1 MGKKFLVMKWIKD
14 LLGLK
19 SSIKDLVKRNVI
31 LVALQ
36 QNNYLELN
44 RVEKIIPDWKKH
56 VKFLQNLNLDI
67 NENKGQI
74 VLKSEISFDLYQSI
88 PPEILKDVEELL
100 YKILQR
106 PKIIDPQ
113 SIMHKIFVPN
123 NIDDQKQEYPCINC
137 ADPPCMMYEADSFG
151 SVDKFPSRVCPD
163 DLIKLDDKALID
175 INDVPC
181 TGCTLCM
188 IRCPFNSISL
198 DNGKPVKQSFSN
210 TDIGK
215 SVTLKD
221 VKIDEKRKI
230 TKDIMSKISRKPKE
244 IVFKNNLKDVLDNF
258 DDKVSNSNQNWD
270 RDKYYVFIRNV
281 FRELGINANYTG
293 SGGQLRR
300 ADVTIED
307 PFLVGI
313 EIKSPAESDASV
325 GAIRQAIDAKG
336 EVISTYQGNAD
347 ETYCAVIAQGIN
359 RGAHKKALEN
369 YSALGITIPII
380 RGRILLYIL
389 LKHTTSLPQDPSDLK
404 RLFTDYIGEIGNK
417 ELKNYFEK
425 YFQARIN
432 EINTG
437 TLSLPMPVGI
447 DVTNKSEAIN
457 QLKNLK
463 TKTEA
468 EIENCF
474 NVPARVQRGSYSR

>member
-1 MGKKFLVMKWIKD
+1 MKWIKG

-19 SSIKDLVKRNVI
+19 SSINDLVKRNVLLI
-31 LVALQ
+31 ALQ

-44 RVEKIIPDWKKH
+44 KVEKIIPDWKNH
-56 VKFLQNLNLDI
+56 VKFLQKLNLEI

-88 PPEILKDVEELL
+88 PPEILKDVEEML
-100 YKILQR
+100 YKILER

-113 SIMHKIFVPN
+113 SIMHKILVPN

-137 ADPPCMMYEADSFG
+137 ADPPCMMYDADSFG

-163 DLIKLDDKALID
+163 DLIKLNDKALIE
-175 INDVPC
+175 INETPC

-198 DNGKPVKQSFSN
+198 DNGKPVKQDFKDA
-210 TDIGK
+210 DIGK
-215 SVTLKD
+215 SVTIKD

-230 TKDIMSKISRKPKE
+230 TKDIMSKISKKPKE

-258 DDKVSNSNQNWD
+258 DDKVSNSKQNWD
-270 RDKYYVFIRNV
+270 RDKYYVFIRNA

-300 ADVTIED
+300 ADVTIEE

-325 GAIRQAIDAKG
+325 GAIRQAIDARG
-336 EVISTYQGNAD
+336 EVVSTYQANAN
-347 ETYCAVIAQGIN
+347 ETYCAVIAQGIS
-359 RGAHKKALEN
+359 RGVHKKAVEN
-369 YSALGITIPII
+369 HSTLGITIPII
-380 RGRILLYIL
+380 RGRTLLYIL
-389 LKHTTSLPQDPSDLK
+389 LKHVTSLPQDPSDLK
-404 RLFTDYIGEIGNK
+404 KLFTDYIGEVGNN

-425 YFQARIN
+425 YFQARID
-432 EINTG
+432 EINTD
-437 TLSLPMPVGI
+437 TPSLPLPVGI
-447 DVTNKSEAIN
+447 NITNKSEAITELEK
-457 QLKNLK
+457 LKK
-463 TKTEA
+463 KTEE
-468 EIENCF
+468 EIMNCF
-474 NVPARVQRGSYSR
+474 SIPTRTQRGSYSR

>member
-1 MGKKFLVMKWIKD
+1 MKWIKG

-19 SSIKDLVKRNVI
+19 SSINDLVKRNVLLI
-31 LVALQ
+31 ALQ
-36 QNNYLELN
+36 KNNYLELN
-44 RVEKIIPDWKKH
+44 KVEKIIPDWKKH
-56 VKFLQNLNLDI
+56 MKFLQNLNLDI

-74 VLKSEISFDLYQSI
+74 VLKSQICFDLYQSI
-88 PPEILKDVEELL
+88 PPEILKDVKEML
-100 YKILQR
+100 YKILER
-106 PKIIDPQ
+106 PKIIDPL
-113 SIMHKIFVPN
+113 SIMHKILIPN
-123 NIDDQKQEYPCINC
+123 NIDDGKQEYPCINC
-137 ADPPCMMYEADSFG
+137 ANPPCMMYDAENFG

-163 DLIKLDDKALID
+163 DLIKLDVDALIQ
-175 INDVPC
+175 INQIPC

-198 DNGKPVKQSFSN
+198 DNGKPVKQSF
-210 TDIGK
+210 TEADIGK
-215 SVTLKD
+215 SVTIKD
-221 VKIDEKRKI
+221 VKMDEKIKI
-230 TKDIMSKISRKPKE
+230 TNKIMSEISTKPKE
-244 IVFKNNLKDVLDNF
+244 IVFKSNLKDLLDNF

-300 ADVTIED
+300 ADVTIEE

-325 GAIRQAIDAKG
+325 GAIRQAIDARG
-336 EVISTYQGNAD
+336 EVISTYEANRD

-369 YSALGITIPII
+369 HSALGITIPII

-389 LKHTTSLPQDPSDLK
+389 FKHVTSLPQDSSDLK
-404 RLFTDYIGEIGNK
+404 RLFTDYVGEIGNVQ
-417 ELKNYFEK
+417 LNNYFEK
-425 YFQARIN
+425 YFQSRID

-437 TLSLPMPVGI
+437 TPSLPMPIGI
-447 DVTNKSEAIN
+447 DITNKSEAIK
-457 QLKNLK
+457 QLKILK
-463 TKTEA
+463 VKTEE
-468 EIENCF
+468 EIKNCF
-474 NVPARVQRGSYSR
+474 NMSTKVQRGSYSRKI

>member
-1 MGKKFLVMKWIKD
+1 MKWIKG

-19 SSIKDLVKRNVI
+19 SSISDLVKRNVLLI
-31 LVALQ
+31 LLQ
-36 QNNYLELN
+36 QNNYLELSKI
-44 RVEKIIPDWKKH
+44 EKIIPDWKNH
-56 VKFLQNLNLDI
+56 VQFLQNLNLDI
-67 NENKGQI
+67 NEDKGQI
-74 VLKSEISFDLYQSI
+74 VLKSEICFDLYQSI
-88 PPEILKDVEELL
+88 PPEILKDVQELL
-100 YKILQR
+100 YKILER

-113 SIMHKIFVPN
+113 SIMHKILVPN
-123 NIDDQKQEYPCINC
+123 NIDDDKQEYPCINC
-137 ADPPCMMYEADSFG
+137 ANPPCMMYDTVSFG

-163 DLIKLDDKALID
+163 DLIKPNDEALIQ
-175 INDVPC
+175 INEVPC

-198 DNGKPVKQSFSN
+198 DTGKPVKQSFTD

-215 SVTLKD
+215 SVTIKD
-221 VKIDEKRKI
+221 VNIDEKIKI
-230 TKDIMSKISRKPKE
+230 TSEIKSKISKKPKQ

-270 RDKYYVFIRNV
+270 RDKYYVFIRNI

-325 GAIRQAIDAKG
+325 GAIRQAIDART
-336 EVISTYQGNAD
+336 EVVTTYKSNVD
-347 ETYCAVIAQGIN
+347 ETYCAVIAQGIS
-359 RGAHKKALEN
+359 RGAHKKAVEN
-369 YSALGITIPII
+369 HATLKVIIPII

-389 LKHTTSLPQDPSDLK
+389 LKHVTNLPQDPSDLK
-404 RLFTDYIGEIGNK
+404 KLFTDYIGEVGNN

-425 YFQARIN
+425 YFQARID
-432 EINTG
+432 EINID
-437 TLSLPMPVGI
+437 TLSLPLPTGI
-447 DVTNKSEAIN
+447 DITNKNEAIV
-457 QLKNLK
+457 QIEILKKEIN
-463 TKTEA
+463 A
-468 EIENCF
+468 EIDICF
-474 NVPARVQRGSYSR
+474 SISTRAQRGSYSK